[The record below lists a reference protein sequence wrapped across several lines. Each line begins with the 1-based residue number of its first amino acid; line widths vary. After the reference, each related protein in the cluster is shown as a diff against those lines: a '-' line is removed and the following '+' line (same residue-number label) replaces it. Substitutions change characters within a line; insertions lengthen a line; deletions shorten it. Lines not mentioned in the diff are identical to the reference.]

1 MSPSRDRNHARV
13 LNHAKVNDAFII
25 IIIIILFKAIDSL
38 SRDVDKISMF
48 WKLLLSEVRK
58 KENILRIQRNE
69 RNSETLLCYFPDNQ
83 SQPLLF

>member
-1 MSPSRDRNHARV
+1 MSPSRHRNHARV

-83 SQPLLF
+83 